1 MFRSF
6 FIIISVASTLQ
17 FLFAELVFDNMEIN
31 DKIKSEIK
39 EYPFTFRFSNNSAS
53 AIKIL
58 DIVSSCDCTKLHS
71 DKKQYQPNENGKI
84 NGIFTIGERKGVQK
98 KSFILTTD
106 EKKNSKYELSLHL
119 VIEAP
124 ANIYPKVL
132 IWNFGESS
140 TKELSI
146 KTSKNYKLSKIDL
159 GSKLFDVKN
168 RISTSNSIE
177 ITPLTHCPR
186 GKHVLKLFFLQNET
200 NLEYTTNVYLIV
212 K

>member
-1 MFRSF
+1 MFRRF
-6 FIIISVASTLQ
+6 FIIISAASTLQ

-39 EYPFTFRFSNNSAS
+39 EYPFTFCFSNNSTS

-58 DIVSSCDCTKLHS
+58 DIASSCDCTKLHS

-84 NGIFTIGERKGVQK
+84 NGIFTIGERKGAQE

-159 GSKLFDVKN
+159 
-168 RISTSNSIE
+168 
-177 ITPLTHCPR
+177 
-186 GKHVLKLFFLQNET
+186 
-200 NLEYTTNVYLIV
+200 
-212 K
+212 